1 MTHPELTET
10 EDKVMAEVT
19 HAASRGE
26 ELDVG
31 KVASATGL
39 SEDEVWDALRH
50 LTSIGYVTPMF
61 PHKSNA

>member
-1 MTHPELTET
+1 MTHPELTEA

-19 HAASRGE
+19 HAANRGE

-39 SEDEVWDALRH
+39 SEDEVWDALRR